1 MFFKKRSAG
10 NKKKAQAK
18 NSQATS
24 YSSIEELF
32 AKTKE
37 SHDFHQLPVTDIK
50 GYLIISY
57 YGTLVDHLR
66 LEEKVLCVFRS
77 PNFHPEK
84 LNDIDDIKKIIPIE
98 DIVITEDLNEIET
111 KILKGYVVLQIREKD
126 QKCALINM
134 ADTKA
139 GMREENNVENEY
151 SVIGPRIGF
160 VENIVTNINLLRQN
174 INSPNLIFK
183 EIHIGSYSHTKV
195 VIAYIDGVTNDQYI
209 QTMTQRL
216 QDINFDVVF
225 DSSQLHQII
234 EDNSL
239 TPFPLFLSTERIDKA
254 AFALIK
260 GQVVV
265 FNHGSSYAITGPST
279 LLDFF
284 SSPEDYYLP
293 WLLGSFFRLIR
304 VFSVLF
310 SIFATPTYVA
320 ILTFHYEIIP
330 RIMLNTLGF
339 SRHNVPFPPVLEVLF
354 LELTIELLREAGA
367 RLPTKVGQTLGIVG
381 GIVIGQAS
389 VEAALT
395 SNVLL
400 IMVALA
406 ALASFTTPNY
416 KMSNTIRFLRF
427 PLILFASIWGM
438 LGIVVGICFILV
450 HLTRLESLGA
460 PYTVPLYP
468 FRPKDLGDTFFRLS
482 FSKTNKRPSYLRP
495 KSILRYQPHTEKKKK
510 NDFDE

>member
-1 MFFKKRSAG
+1 MFFKKRSAR

-18 NSQATS
+18 NSQTSS
-24 YSSIEELF
+24 YSSIEDLF

-37 SHDFHQLPVTDIK
+37 SHDFHQLPITDIK
-50 GYLIISY
+50 GYLILSY

-66 LEEKVLCVFRS
+66 LEQKVLCVFRA
-77 PNFHPEK
+77 PYFQHENVK
-84 LNDIDDIKKIIPIE
+84 DIDDIKKIIPIE
-98 DIVITEDLNEIET
+98 DIVITEDMNEIET
-111 KILKGYVVLQIREKD
+111 KILKGYVLLQIREKD
-126 QKCALINM
+126 QKCALINIG
-134 ADTKA
+134 DTKA

-183 EIHIGSYSHTKV
+183 EIHIGSFSHTKV

-216 QDINFDVVF
+216 QDIDFDVVF
-225 DSSQLHQII
+225 DSSQLHQMI
-234 EDNSL
+234 EDDSF
-239 TPFPLFLSTERIDKA
+239 TPFPLFLSTERIDRA

-284 SSPEDYYLP
+284 ASPEDYYLP
-293 WLLGSFFRLIR
+293 WLVGSFFRLIR

-320 ILTFHYEIIP
+320 ILTFHYEMIP
-330 RIMLNTLGF
+330 RILLSTLGF
-339 SRHNVPFPPVLEVLF
+339 SRHNIPFPPVLEVLF

-400 IMVALA
+400 IIVALA
-406 ALASFTTPNY
+406 ALASFTTPIY

-427 PLILFASIWGM
+427 PLILLAFGWGM
-438 LGIVVGICFILV
+438 LGIVVGISFILV
-450 HLTRLESLGA
+450 HLTRLESLGV

-468 FRPKDLGDTFFRLS
+468 FRPKDYGDSFVRLP
-482 FSKTNKRPSYLRP
+482 FSKTNKRPGYLRP
-495 KSILRYQPHTEKKKK
+495 KSILRYQPHTEEKKK